1 MPTDRVHR
9 LPQQAQ
15 PRAIRPHRPQPST
28 SDAATQLRHARPAPN
43 ERRYTRYV
51 ALHPLR
57 RATPVTSRRT
67 RYVALHP
74 IRRGAMPTD
83 RVHRLPQQAQPRAIR
98 PHRPQPSTSD
108 AATQLR
114 HARADSAQEPLHPL
128 RRAAPVTSRRTRY
141 VTMHPIRRGAMP
153 TDRVHRHLA
162 TSPIEETLV
171 LTAPTSPNRA
181 AADSA
186 TPLSNMPPSGS
197 IVPSAT
203 ANAWRSV
210 LGRRTAPAYSPS
222 ASPSALEA
230 SCFAR
235 SVRTRST
242 TRGRRVGV
250 SRWRLMVRNRRM
262 RVSGETRTVSGQ
274 RVATYCT
281 ASATSRRRVEL
292 PTRTHS
298 SASGVVRKLLTVCL
312 CGFCPGR
319 LV

>member
-1 MPTDRVHR
+1 MEASTPPHGRCLSLSPTRSTPVARGPHERRCTRYVAMHPIRRGVMPTDRVHR

-108 AATQLR
+108 AETQLR

-141 VTMHPIRRGAMP
+141 VAIHPIRRGAMP
-153 TDRVHRHLA
+153 TDRVHRHLT
-162 TSPIEETLV
+162 TSPIEEKLV

-203 ANAWRSV
+203 SYAWRSV
-210 LGRRTAPAYSPS
+210 LA
-222 ASPSALEA
+222 
-230 SCFAR
+230 
-235 SVRTRST
+235 
-242 TRGRRVGV
+242 V
-250 SRWRLMVRNRRM
+250 SYTHL
-262 RVSGETRTVSGQ
+262 T
-274 RVATYCT
+274 
-281 ASATSRRRVEL
+281 L
-292 PTRTHS
+292 PTN
-298 SASGVVRKLLTVCL
+298 
-312 CGFCPGR
+312 
-319 LV
+319 